1 MATRREKLF
10 EQLSDAQ
17 QRAIYML
24 LEQASQNKNSSD
36 YLSMEDIAET
46 LEIERKTLYNWRTRN
61 AVFQEALAEASR
73 EQLSALAP
81 QAFGAMSKLISGSQ
95 PSTKALDLM
104 FKSLGWVKNEQTID
118 LTTRTRDS
126 DDLEDEIEQLS
137 KLMEVKSD

>member
-24 LEQASQNKNSSD
+24 LEQASQNKNSPD

-104 FKSLGWVKNEQTID
+104 FKSLGWVKHEQTID
-118 LTTRTRDS
+118 LTTRTRES
-126 DDLEDEIEQLS
+126 GDLEDEIERLS

>member
-24 LEQASQNKNSSD
+24 LEQASQNKNSPD

-104 FKSLGWVKNEQTID
+104 FKTLGWVKNEQTID
-118 LTTRTRDS
+118 LTTRTRDNG
-126 DDLEDEIEQLS
+126 DLEDEIERLS

>member
-10 EQLSDAQ
+10 EQLSEQQ

-24 LEQASQNKNSSD
+24 LEQASQNKNSPD
-36 YLSMEDIAET
+36 YLSMESIAET
-46 LEIERKTLYNWRTRN
+46 LDIERKTLYNWRTRN

-81 QAFGAMSKLISGSQ
+81 QAFGAMSKLIGGPQ

-126 DDLEDEIEQLS
+126 SDLENEIARLS
-137 KLMEVKSD
+137 KSTGVKQD

>member
-24 LEQASQNKNSSD
+24 LEQASQNKNNPD

-126 DDLEDEIEQLS
+126 GDLEDEIERLS

>member
-10 EQLSDAQ
+10 EQLSEKQ

-24 LEQASQNKNSSD
+24 LEQASQNKNSPE

-118 LTTRTRDS
+118 LTTRTRENG
-126 DDLEDEIEQLS
+126 DLEDEIDRLS

>member
-81 QAFGAMSKLISGSQ
+81 QAFGAMSKLISGAQ

-126 DDLEDEIEQLS
+126 DALEDEIERLS